1 MIEDSER
8 LKVLKMVEAGK
19 ISANEAVQL
28 LESLEKAGTKTTES
42 VAEDSA
48 RYAGKYLFVKVT
60 DLKRRGNVSMCVC
73 RWGW

>member
-28 LESLEKAGTKTTES
+28 LESLEKAGTKPLNLLQKIQLGMLGSTCS
-42 VAEDSA
+42 
-48 RYAGKYLFVKVT
+48 
-60 DLKRRGNVSMCVC
+60 
-73 RWGW
+73 